1 MKTSQES
8 WEWTFQTNVKR
19 QGWGPG
25 RGGVVIT
32 SDYSQKV
39 SYETAFKKSQY

>member
-19 QGWGPG
+19 QEW
-25 RGGVVIT
+25 GGVVIT
-32 SDYSQKV
+32 SDYRQKI
-39 SYETAFKKSQY
+39 SSEAAFKNLSINIY